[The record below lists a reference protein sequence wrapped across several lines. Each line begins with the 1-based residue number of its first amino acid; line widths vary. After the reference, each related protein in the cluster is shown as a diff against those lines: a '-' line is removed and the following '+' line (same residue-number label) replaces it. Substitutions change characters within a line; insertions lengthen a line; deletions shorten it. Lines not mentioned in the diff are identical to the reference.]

1 MRRKTS
7 KGRRY
12 ADDAPLTSGE
22 LRTARPLRDVAPDL
36 IAAIKKARGRPSGRH
51 KESVHLSLD
60 VDLVQ
65 AMRRTGRGWQTR
77 ANALLRNSMKLPSER
92 GRDGVGQH

>member
-1 MRRKTS
+1 MHKKS

-12 ADDAPLTSGE
+12 ADDAPLTAKE
-22 LRTARPLRDVAPDL
+22 LRTARPLRNVAPDL
-36 IAAIKKARGRPSGRH
+36 AAAIKKARGRPAGRH

-60 VDLVQ
+60 ADLVQ

-77 ANALLRNSMKLPSER
+77 ANALLRKSMKLPSQ
-92 GRDGVGQH
+92 GNHDAVHH